1 MSKEELHLRLCSESV
16 LLIRREDVLKR
27 VTADS
32 PLPLISDHQ
41 SDPRW
46 KTLNVEGT
54 IKTVLSGLPGLLS
67 ALIEMSKDNCINCA
81 HNHCNFP
88 LNNKTTYLKT

>member
-1 MSKEELHLRLCSESV
+1 MRLCSDSV

-27 VTADS
+27 LMPDS
-32 PLPLISDHQ
+32 PLALISEHQ

-54 IKTVLSGLPGLLS
+54 IKAVLSGLPGLL
-67 ALIEMSKDNCINCA
+67 
-81 HNHCNFP
+81 F
-88 LNNKTTYLKT
+88 